1 MKNFKDLQ
9 EGLQDPN
16 IFKAFFLAGGP
27 GSGKSYVVRAT
38 TGGTGLR
45 IVNSDDVFEKY
56 LKDAGFDMDMS
67 TVKAEREKEERDKM
81 RDRAKKLTRTRMGD
95 ITTGKG
101 GYLEG
106 RIGLIIDGTGKNYDK
121 IAKQATQLKQ
131 LGYDVHMIFVNTSLD
146 TALERN
152 AKRERTVPAD
162 VATRAWNEVQRNMG
176 KFSQYFRRNFVV
188 VDNNDAEE
196 DVLTP
201 VMKQI
206 RGLLKRKV
214 NNPIAKAW
222 IENEMKLRGIT
233 KFRPARNIGMGGQ
246 PGAKPKGGLPGS
258 SGFKVRMGRKRPKT
272 GRFAKK

>member
-1 MKNFKDLQ
+1 MKTFQDLQ

-27 GSGKSYVVRAT
+27 GSCKSYVVRST

-45 IVNSDDVFEKY
+45 IVNSDDLFEKY

-95 ITTGKG
+95 VTTGKG

-106 RIGLIIDGTGKNYDK
+106 RIGLIIDGTGKDYDK

-152 AKRERTVPAD
+152 AKRERTVPED
-162 VATRAWNEVQRNMG
+162 VAVKSWNAVQRNIG
-176 KFSQYFRRNFVV
+176 KFSQYFRQNFVV
-188 VDNNDAEE
+188 VDNNDADE
-196 DVLTP
+196 DVMTP
-201 VMKQI
+201 VFKQI
-206 RGLLKRKV
+206 QGLLKKPV
-214 NNPIAKAW
+214 KSPIAKQW
-222 IENEMKLRGIT
+222 VRQEMKRRGIT
-233 KFRPARNIGMGGQ
+233 RA
-246 PGAKPKGGLPGS
+246 PKG
-258 SGFKVRMGRKRPKT
+258 F
-272 GRFAKK
+272 